1 MYGKIQVL
9 GIVPENVQIQWVT
22 DAIVFY
28 KKDNDLYRYDFVG
41 NKSTLIEIDKKTFKK
56 FTYKDQ
62 ILSIFTDHG
71 ITNYKITIP

>member
-1 MYGKIQVL
+1 M
-9 GIVPENVQIQWVT
+9 QWAT
-22 DAIVFY
+22 DAILIY
-28 KKDNDLYRYDFVG
+28 KKGDALYRYDFDG
-41 NKSTLIEIDKKTFKK
+41 NKSTFIEIGEKTFQK